1 MTTNNVV
8 PKRWRCSQ
16 FLPAAGGSP
25 VLPNQVKAAQNSS
38 DACCLS
44 RYLDL
49 MLVTSSALRLD
60 SHFYAPLPDNDV
72 ITRLILSYKPI
83 LFLLHCFEIRVTVQ
97 VNKCNFIS
105 SERDRLRE
113 EKPMDASCR
122 TERED
127 MIATLQT
134 GLWRA
139 EVTQSPLPPS
149 CLSLWQALAQWSGAF
164 LQFVPTSLLNHLH
177 YLTVFSQRE
186 LQVSVSKFDESMH
199 TEMMAGKSLLSVRKG
214 TDEQTH
220 THTHFLKWQ

>member
-1 MTTNNVV
+1 MFWEVSSTCCETFLKGLPKLDHFLNCVIPSVWNKMTTNNVV

-49 MLVTSSALRLD
+49 MLVTSSALHLD

-72 ITRLILSYKPI
+72 IIHLILSYKPI
-83 LFLLHCFEIRVTVQ
+83 LFLLHCSEFRVTVQ
-97 VNKCNFIS
+97 VNKYNFIS
-105 SERDRLRE
+105 SERDRLGE

-139 EVTQSPLPPS
+139 ESHAVPP
-149 CLSLWQALAQWSGAF
+149 
-164 LQFVPTSLLNHLH
+164 P
-177 YLTVFSQRE
+177 
-186 LQVSVSKFDESMH
+186 
-199 TEMMAGKSLLSVRKG
+199 SLLSLSLTGSSSV
-214 TDEQTH
+214 
-220 THTHFLKWQ
+220 KWGFFTIRPDKLT